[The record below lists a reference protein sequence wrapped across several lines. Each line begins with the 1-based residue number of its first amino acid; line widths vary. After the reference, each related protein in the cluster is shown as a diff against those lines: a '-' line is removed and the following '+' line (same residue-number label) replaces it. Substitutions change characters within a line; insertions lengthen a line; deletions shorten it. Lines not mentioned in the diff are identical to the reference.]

1 MTRSALL
8 NLSPRAG
15 GYALDLLMLLAL
27 AGALGALLW
36 LHRTQLP
43 AAPAFGP
50 EWPGAILLAWGAQW
64 LLQRPAIARRIG
76 DGVARE
82 DGVWI
87 TSRAGRVGALLRL
100 SVLVDLSAWAA
111 APLPPVL
118 LRRGGYPALGL
129 LAVCCALVAV
139 VFAWAAWRS
148 LRGEVELRIDRYGV
162 YRRGWGAV
170 APWSAIKSV
179 ILVGVENN
187 HAGDGGRVRALRLRV
202 GPNQLPGITE
212 TIRRD
217 GGVLD
222 LDLGAVALSAGEALR
237 AIQRHRPQLDP
248 ASGPSG
254 AGGPG

>member
-50 EWPGAILLAWGAQW
+50 EWPGAILLTWGAQW

-100 SVLVDLSAWAA
+100 LMLIGLSAWAA
-111 APLPPVL
+111 APLPPAL
-118 LRRGGYPALGL
+118 LRRGDYPALGL

-148 LRGEVELRIDRYGV
+148 LRSEDQYGV

-170 APWSAIKSV
+170 APWSAIRSV

-187 HAGDGGRVRALRLRV
+187 HAGVGGRVRALRLRV
-202 GPNQLPGITE
+202 GPNQLPGIKE

-237 AIQRHRPQLDP
+237 AIQRHCPQLDP
-248 ASGPSG
+248 ASGPSS